1 MTAFHK
7 TTFGML
13 AVLAAL
19 VTAAPST
26 AAAVGTGIT
35 YQGRLRDNAQAA
47 SGVYDFTFTL
57 FDAAS
62 GGNMVGNVQTV
73 DDLNVSGGLFTT
85 PLDFGP
91 VFDGKALW
99 LEIAVR
105 PGNSSGAFTT
115 LDPRQAMTAT
125 PYALYALS
133 SAQWMSVGNAITN
146 GNTGFVGVNR
156 STPVTAS
163 EVFGIRSA
171 VSSGYGGMYVST
183 DGDNG
188 KPFYG
193 YAVGGDAKAWTYLDG
208 ASNKWHLYNSGT
220 RLTVTGSGDV
230 GIGTTSPQARL
241 DIDGA
246 SADGINVSS
255 NAAFSY
261 GVRASGVSAG
271 VYGESGASGGAGI
284 YGKNNVSGGHGVE
297 GHTQDGAG
305 VAGYATNG
313 TGVYGST
320 WFGWAIYGSNGGSNV
335 DGYAGYFNGRVHV
348 AGNLSKSSGSFK
360 IDHPLD
366 PAHKYLYHSFVESP
380 DMMNIYNG
388 NVVLDDNGQATVTM
402 PAWFQALNQEFR
414 YQLTTIG
421 GFAPVYVATEIADNA
436 FTIAGGKPGLKV
448 SWQVTGIRHDAYA
461 QAHRIPVEEDKPAD
475 EQGKFLNP
483 DVFGA
488 TPEQAVGFAPAPR
501 IVHPD
506 FKHASP
512 RSQQGDRQ

>member
-1 MTAFHK
+1 MKAFK
-7 TTFGML
+7 KSRFGVL

-19 VTAAPST
+19 VTAAPLS
-26 AAAVGTGIT
+26 AAAVGTGFT

-47 SGVYDFTFTL
+47 NGTYDFTFTL
-57 FDAAS
+57 YDAAS
-62 GGNMVGNVQTV
+62 LGNVAGSTQV
-73 DDLNVSGGLFTT
+73 VNDLNVSGGLFTT
-85 PLDFGP
+85 TLDFGA

-99 LEIAVR
+99 LEIGVR
-105 PGNSSGAFTT
+105 PGNSNGGYTPLT
-115 LDPRQAMTAT
+115 PRQALTAT

-133 SAQWMSVGNAITN
+133 SAQWKSVGTAITN
-146 GNTGFVGVNR
+146 ANTGFVGVNR
-156 STPVTAS
+156 SSPMTGS

-171 VSSGYGGMYVST
+171 TSSGYAGMYIST
-183 DGDNG
+183 DGNNG

-193 YAVGGDAKAWTYLDG
+193 YAHGGNTNAWTYLDG
-208 ASNKWHLYNSGT
+208 ATSKWHLYNNGT
-220 RLTVTGSGDV
+220 RLTVTDAGDI
-230 GIGTTSPQARL
+230 GIGTTSPDARL
-241 DIDGA
+241 AIAGA
-246 SADGINVSS
+246 SADGLHVSS

-261 GVRASGVSAG
+261 GIRASGVSAG
-271 VYGESGASGGAGI
+271 VYGESGASGGAGV
-284 YGKNNVSGGHGVE
+284 YGENNTSGGSGVE
-297 GHTQDGAG
+297 GHTDDGAG

-320 WFGWAIYGSNGGSNV
+320 WFGWAVYGSNGGSNSN
-335 DGYAGYFNGRVHV
+335 GYAGYFNGRVHV

-366 PAHKYLYHSFVESP
+366 PANKYLYHSFVESP

-388 NVVLDDNGQATVTM
+388 NVVLDDNGQAVIEM

-421 GFAPVYVATEIADNA
+421 GFAPVYVAAEIADNK
-436 FTIAGGKPGLKV
+436 FSIAGGKPGMKV

-475 EQGKFLNP
+475 EQGKYLNP

-488 TPEQAVGFAPAPR
+488 SPQQAIGFTPAPR
-501 IVHPD
+501 IEHPE
-506 FKHASP
+506 FKPASP
-512 RSQQGDRQ
+512 LNEQIDGQ